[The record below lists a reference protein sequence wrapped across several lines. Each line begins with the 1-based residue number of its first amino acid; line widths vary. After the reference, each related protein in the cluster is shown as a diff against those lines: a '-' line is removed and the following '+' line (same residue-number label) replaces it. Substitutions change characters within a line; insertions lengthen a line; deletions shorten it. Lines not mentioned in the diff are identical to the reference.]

1 MMNSK
6 KAILLFLLIAILALS
21 GCEANTD
28 ENISQLRRELNV
40 ERNKT
45 QALET
50 KLMEYSETINDL
62 RLEVKDKEKIISDFE
77 ASLLITAPVQ
87 GNSLLT
93 EALNVIEIIA
103 DFDIATLN
111 AFVSPTKGVRFSP
124 YAFVHENDDQLFF
137 PGSALINL
145 FNDATEHV
153 WGSYDGSG
161 EPIEL
166 TFTDYYDRFVYDQD
180 FANPHMIG
188 INQSIG
194 TGNTINN
201 LTDVY
206 SNHGF
211 VEFHFTGFDPQYE
224 GIDWRSLTLVFENDN
239 GVWYLVGIVHSEWTI

>member
-1 MMNSK
+1 MK
-6 KAILLFLLIAILALS
+6 LKQAILFFLIIAVFALN
-21 GCEANTD
+21 GCVANTE
-28 ENISQLRRELNV
+28 ENISQLRKELNA

-45 QALET
+45 QTLES

-77 ASLLITAPVQ
+77 ESLLITGPVQ

-93 EALNVIEIIA
+93 EALNVIEIMA
-103 DFDIATLN
+103 NYDIATLN
-111 AFVSPTKGVRFSP
+111 AFVSPVRGVRFSP
-124 YAFVHENDDQLFF
+124 YAYVNENDDILFF
-137 PGSALINL
+137 PGNGLINL
-145 FNDATEHV
+145 FNDPTEHI

-166 TFTDYYDRFVYDQD
+166 TFSDYYMRFVYDQD

-188 INQSIG
+188 INQAIG
-194 TGNTINN
+194 TGNTLNN

-206 SNHGF
+206 PNDAF

-224 GIDWRSLTLVFENDN
+224 GIDWRSLTLVFNNDN
-239 GVWYLVGIVHSEWTI
+239 GTWYLVGIVHSEWTI

>member
-1 MMNSK
+1 MK
-6 KAILLFLLIAILALS
+6 LKQTILLFLLIAVLVLT
-21 GCEANTD
+21 GCVANTD
-28 ENISQLRRELNV
+28 ENISQLRKELSA

-45 QALET
+45 QALES

-62 RLEVKDKEKIISDFE
+62 RLEVKDREKTISDFE
-77 ASLLITAPVQ
+77 ASLLISEPVQ

-103 DFDIATLN
+103 EYDIVKLN
-111 AFVSPTKGVRFSP
+111 AFISPTKGVRFSP
-124 YAFVHENDDQLFF
+124 YTYVHEDDDMLFF
-137 PGSALINL
+137 TGNALVNL
-145 FNDATEHV
+145 FNDTAEYT

-166 TFTDYYDRFVYDQD
+166 TFSDYYDRFVYDQD

-188 INQSIG
+188 INQTIG

-201 LTDVY
+201 ISDVY
-206 SNHGF
+206 SNHAF